1 MFEKAFSKI
10 DNGIK
15 RKFLKKSE
23 KKKRATVN
31 LIRNNVCQTTL
42 D

>member
-10 DNGIK
+10 DNGIQ
-15 RKFLKKSE
+15 RKNLKKSE
-23 KKKRATVN
+23 KKKRDIVD
-31 LIRNNVCQTTL
+31 LIRSNVCQTTV